1 MLETLSAAVVFAM
14 LQCQNRVRQAD
25 ALMLW
30 QRMYVCMY
38 IRCGNLDLAAIL
50 QSLAQLKD
58 ALKKRV
64 KLVAA
69 KNKTSCH

>member
-1 MLETLSAAVVFAM
+1 MLETLSAAVVVAM

-30 QRMYVCMY
+30 QRMY
-38 IRCGNLDLAAIL
+38 IRCGNLDLAAVL

-69 KNKTSCH
+69 KNKTCCH

>member
-1 MLETLSAAVVFAM
+1 MLETLSSAVVVAM

-30 QRMYVCMY
+30 QRMYACMY